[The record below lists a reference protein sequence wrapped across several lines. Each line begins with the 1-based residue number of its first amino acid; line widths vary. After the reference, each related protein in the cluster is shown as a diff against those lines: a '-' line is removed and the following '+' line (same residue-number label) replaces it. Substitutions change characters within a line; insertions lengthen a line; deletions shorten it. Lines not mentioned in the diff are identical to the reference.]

1 MASLRNQNIHRAN
14 WENLSD
20 KTNAALL
27 RVHKVVLLN
36 RIMLIVFIIFVI
48 ILFLPWRQTIPGR
61 GTVTALRPEDRPQ
74 TVQNQIG
81 GRIERWYVSEGQEVK
96 KGDTILVISEINQSY
111 FDPNLPQRLDEQL
124 RAKEGS
130 ADAAR
135 QKMRATQAQ
144 IAALNSGLKFQ
155 LVAAENKVQQS
166 INYVKSDSADL
177 VAVRQF
183 YSVSQARLKRY
194 EQGYK
199 DGLFSLTD
207 IETRRLNVQNDNAKL
222 IAQENKLNSSR
233 QALLNA
239 RIELDNI
246 RAKYQESLAKA
257 QSDMGT
263 ALSGQASAQGDIAKL
278 RNEIANIDFRRGLYV
293 VRAPQDGYVIKAM
306 KAGVGENIKEGES
319 VATLQPK
326 TPLVAAEIYVNAMDV
341 PLILDNSNVRL
352 QFEGWPSVQFSGW
365 PSVAVGTFA
374 GRVFSIDRMSSA
386 NGTYRVLIRQQLP
399 VPEGDEAWPEQ
410 LRQGSGVYGRV
421 ILNSVPVWYEI
432 WRQLNGFPPSLEKEP
447 KVADDKSK

>member
-1 MASLRNQNIHRAN
+1 MASHQEVNHQQH
-14 WENLSD
+14 WENLAEHS
-20 KTNAALL
+20 NASLIKISRMLL
-27 RVHKVVLLN
+27 LK
-36 RIMLIVFIIFVI
+36 RIILIIFILFFI

-61 GTVTALRPEDRPQ
+61 GTVTALTPQDRPQ
-74 TVQNQIG
+74 TIQNQIG

-96 KGDTILVISEINQSY
+96 KGDTILMISEINQSY
-111 FDPNLPQRLDEQL
+111 FDPEISIRLQEQL
-124 RAKEGS
+124 MAKKGS
-130 ADAAR
+130 EDAAK
-135 QKMRATQAQ
+135 QKLRATNTQ
-144 IAALNSGLKFQ
+144 IEALNRGLNLQ
-155 LVAAENKVQQS
+155 LIAAENKVKQS

-177 VAVRQF
+177 VAVKQF
-183 YSVSQARLKRY
+183 FKVSQSRLERY

-207 IETRRLNVQNDNAKL
+207 IETRRMNFQNDNAKL
-222 IAQENKLNSSR
+222 IAQENKLNISK
-233 QALLNA
+233 QTLLNA
-239 RIELDNI
+239 QIELDNI

-257 QSDMGT
+257 QSDMGS

-278 RNEIANIDFRRGLYV
+278 RNEIANIDFRRGLYI
-293 VRAPQDGYVIKAM
+293 VRAPQDGYIIKTM
-306 KAGVGENIKEGES
+306 KAGIGENIKDGES

-326 TPLVAAEIYVNAMDV
+326 NPLVAAEIYVNAMDV
-341 PLILDNSNVRL
+341 PLIADRSDVRL

-374 GRVFSIDRMSSA
+374 GRVFSIDKMASA
-386 NGTYRVLIRQQLP
+386 NGTYRVLIKQMAP
-399 VPEGDEAWPEQ
+399 VPEKDEPWPKQ

-447 KVADDKSK
+447 KGDEDKGK